1 MVTDL
6 TPSGPTPPG
15 LTPSGTSVAEDD
27 RHLATAEL
35 ALEGMH
41 CAACATRIEGALAHQ
56 PGVVSAAVNFA
67 TTRAYVAYD
76 ASSVETEA
84 LCDAVAKAGYSAYP
98 LTEAD
103 QRQTTEAPEHW
114 APRAAI
120 SWALSI
126 IAFSIAVFGP
136 QTPLS
141 GWSVLVLAAAV
152 EVVGGWPFLKSA
164 VRLIRHGATGMDTL
178 IVVGTLAALAVSAVE
193 AIALG
198 GRHVHLGGGG
208 EFAARLHGVMGPL
221 IISILATGRA
231 VEQQARTRANR
242 AMHSLLGLRPPIA
255 RVVAGPDD
263 ESGEVVPP
271 ESIPVGALVRV
282 RAGESIPLDGTVT
295 TGQSDVDESM
305 LTGEPLPV
313 YRGPGDAVTGGTRNG
328 SGVLVVH
335 VDVVAAESVLA
346 HLQRLVE
353 DAQREKAPLQRVAD
367 RVSSVFVPAV
377 LLGALATFLGWWL
390 IGGDFG
396 KAVLSGI
403 ALLLVACPC
412 AMGLATPVAM
422 MVGCGRA
429 SALGILVRGGDTL
442 EALARADTVVFDKTG
457 TLTESIAKVTEV
469 VPATGFARDETL
481 ALAAAVEGES
491 AHPIGTAI
499 RESAGATTM
508 RASNTRELPGR
519 GVTGFVGGSEV
530 EVVKHDGDDIGP
542 ELNRQVARIEE
553 RGETVVVVRRD
564 GVVTGVIALTTPLRP
579 EAVRA
584 LSHLRSMG
592 LRTVVLSGDS
602 APAVDAVAAA
612 LQIDDARSGL
622 SATQKVDAI
631 HALQKEG
638 RRVLMVGDGINDA
651 PALASADVGCA
662 IGSGTDAALANSG
675 IALLGNDLE
684 GVPASIGL
692 ARSTLAVIHE
702 NLGWAM
708 GYNISALPLAAAGLL
723 DPLVAAVAMGL
734 SSLVVVLNSLRL
746 RRFGASGLDRVRPPM
761 VMRGARG
768 FALSVALPVFLFAG
782 VTVVGQAISPARGQS
797 LLPTLADITTVN
809 LPGGNAAEVYLEPGT
824 PGVNAF
830 HMIVLKNG
838 NATSVAAADVT
849 ALHNGG
855 NPEVL
860 RLTTLS
866 TGHFI
871 SYTELATGT
880 WRFDVTT
887 TIGGHRDTF
896 SVTRRLS

>member
-1 MVTDL
+1 MVTDI
-6 TPSGPTPPG
+6 S
-15 LTPSGTSVAEDD
+15 TSTTTSEAD
-27 RHLATAEL
+27 RPLAMAEL

-41 CAACATRIEGALAHQ
+41 CAACATRIEGALAQQ

-67 TTRAYVAYD
+67 TTRAFVAYD
-76 ASSVETEA
+76 AASVETDA

-98 LTEAD
+98 LTDTE
-103 QRQTTEAPEHW
+103 RQKTTEAPEHW
-114 APRAAI
+114 PARAII

-126 IAFSIAVFGP
+126 IAFAIAVFGP
-136 QTPLS
+136 QTALS
-141 GWSVLVLAAAV
+141 GWGVLVLAASV
-152 EVVGGWPFLKSA
+152 EIVGGWPFLKSA
-164 VRLIRHGATGMDTL
+164 LRLVRHGATGMDTL

-208 EFAARLHGVMGPL
+208 AFAARLHGVMGPL

-231 VEQQARTRANR
+231 VEQQARIRATR

-255 RVVAGPDD
+255 RVVSGPDD
-263 ESGEVVPP
+263 DAGELVPP

-282 RAGESIPLDGTVT
+282 RPGETIPLDGTVT
-295 TGQSDVDESM
+295 SGHSDVDESM

-313 YRGPGDAVTGGTRNG
+313 YRAPGDAVTGGTRNG
-328 SGVLVVH
+328 NGVLVVH

-377 LLGALATFLGWWL
+377 LVGSLVTFLGWWL
-390 IGGDFG
+390 IAGDFG

-469 VPATGFARDETL
+469 VPAPGFSREVLL
-481 ALAAAVEGES
+481 AIASAVEADS
-491 AHPIGTAI
+491 AHPIGVAI
-499 RESAGATTM
+499 RRAVIETPSVGAGPIADVRATDTH
-508 RASNTRELPGR
+508 ELPGR
-519 GVTGFVGGSEV
+519 GVTGSVAGSRI
-530 EVVKHDGDDIGP
+530 EVVKYEPADLGQ
-542 ELNRQVARIEE
+542 EMNRQVSAFEA
-553 RGETVVVVRRD
+553 RGETIVVVRRD
-564 GVVTGVIALTTPLRP
+564 DVPIGLIALTTPLRP
-579 EAVRA
+579 EAAQA
-584 LSHLRSMG
+584 LAHLRSMG
-592 LRTVVLSGDS
+592 SRTVVLSGDS
-602 APAVDAVAAA
+602 EPAVAAVASA
-612 LQIDDARSGL
+612 LQIDDARGGL
-622 SATQKVDAI
+622 SASEKVDAI
-631 HALQKEG
+631 HELRQEG

-651 PALASADVGCA
+651 PALASAGVGCA

-723 DPLVAAVAMGL
+723 DPLVAAVAMGV

-746 RRFGASGLDRVRPPM
+746 RRFGTSGLDRARPPL

-768 FALSVALPVFLFAG
+768 FALSVAVPVLLFAG
-782 VTVVGQAISPARGQS
+782 ATVAGQAISPARGQS
-797 LLPTLADITTVN
+797 LLPTLADITDVP
-809 LPGGNAAEVYLEPGT
+809 LPGASVAEAYLEPGT

-830 HMIVLKNG
+830 HLVFE
-838 NATSVAAADVT
+838 
-849 ALHNGG
+849 HGG
-855 NPEVL
+855 NPESVGAIAVTASRDGGNPETI
-860 RLTTLS
+860 RLATLS
-866 TGHFI
+866 SGHLVGYANLTAG
-871 SYTELATGT
+871 S
-880 WRFDVTT
+880 WRFDVVATMAT
-887 TIGGHRDTF
+887 GRVSF
-896 SVTRRLS
+896 SVSRVLG